1 MQRTNKIQICSICGS
16 PILGYHYNA
25 QPINNGTCCDLCHD
39 RVVMPARMASASCTE
54 YKMKKESE
62 TIQFTSQ
69 KYGGLTFEYIK
80 EQRVLTDYKGIFIR
94 NFPTEALD
102 QAVPTFEEIFLNFS
116 SLICDHENLKH
127 KLERVQET
135 DILEDLYFD
144 CPEFDDESLE
154 ETDLSNFEFNL

>member
-1 MQRTNKIQICSICGS
+1 MSEN
-16 PILGYHYNA
+16 
-25 QPINNGTCCDLCHD
+25 
-39 RVVMPARMASASCTE
+39 
-54 YKMKKESE
+54 KMKKESE

-69 KYGGLTFEYIK
+69 KYGGLTFKYLK
-80 EQRVLTDYKGIFIR
+80 EQKVLTDYKGIFIR
-94 NFPTEALD
+94 NFPADALD

-135 DILEDLYFD
+135 DILEDLCFD
-144 CPEFDDESLE
+144 CPEFDNESLE